1 MADNLSTTRPIPR
14 IKLELM
20 AGENMLSGL
29 AAPSMYTEVLTI
41 DSDDN
46 NESIEPES
54 SSGET
59 IYHDQLATVPIA
71 HAPLNHAML
80 RDLEGKWDNMQLVTI
95 VRRSCQQIKKL
106 PGQKEKRAQE
116 QSDKI
121 DIILEELS
129 RARTITARFT
139 KKIDLKRVLDVLR
152 LPARGFSA
160 VTNEIAEGLFQEF
173 ERQNWGESPT
183 PMMFTTAPEPNSV
196 APGRSNTSRR
206 RMPLNASSTVPAT
219 VSAAPELQDE
229 KTVLCFDEDHPIF
242 GNDGVMHGINV
253 RLNMTTK
260 KRSYFLD
267 KSKHRPH
274 TNIVGHNGC
283 NVGDCWAY
291 QICLVRDSVHGCPQA
306 GIYGNEASGAY
317 SIIVL
322 GSSAYGDIDIDSGS
336 KILYSGSGSLENSDP
351 EEPKIT
357 QGTKALRTSALK
369 KQAVRVIRGKNDK
382 MKTAP
387 KAGFRYDGLY
397 EVVGEKELMN
407 GKGGAFI
414 QFELQRLSNQPPID
428 KSRPDLEE
436 QKVFQEIKDEIR
448 KEIEKIKKKH

>member
-1 MADNLSTTRPIPR
+1 LNDVADNLSTIRPIPR
-14 IKLELM
+14 IKLELI
-20 AGENMLSGL
+20 AEENMLSGL
-29 AAPSMYTEVLTI
+29 AAPSMHTEILTI

-46 NESIEPES
+46 NESIAPES

-59 IYHDQLATVPIA
+59 IYHDQPATVPIA

-160 VTNEIAEGLFQEF
+160 VTNEIAERLFQEF

-183 PMMFTTAPEPNSV
+183 SIMFTTAPELNSV

-206 RMPLNASSTVPAT
+206 RKPLNASSTVPAT
-219 VSAAPELQDE
+219 VSAAPELRGE
-229 KTVLCFDEDHPIF
+229 KIVLCFDKDHPIF

-267 KSKHRPH
+267 KGKHRPH
-274 TNIVGHNGC
+274 TNIVGHNG
-283 NVGDCWAY
+283 
-291 QICLVRDSVHGCPQA
+291 
-306 GIYGNEASGAY
+306 
-317 SIIVL
+317 
-322 GSSAYGDIDIDSGS
+322 
-336 KILYSGSGSLENSDP
+336 
-351 EEPKIT
+351 
-357 QGTKALRTSALK
+357 
-369 KQAVRVIRGKNDK
+369 
-382 MKTAP
+382 
-387 KAGFRYDGLY
+387 
-397 EVVGEKELMN
+397 
-407 GKGGAFI
+407 
-414 QFELQRLSNQPPID
+414 
-428 KSRPDLEE
+428 
-436 QKVFQEIKDEIR
+436 
-448 KEIEKIKKKH
+448 